1 MTQFAGCAGRICR
14 QAHRGGFRRRRSAR
28 CLGFVTRCGAASAAS
43 LLIVLALASPAG
55 ATFSGRNGVLLLTSG
70 GGSGSVGLENPFSN
84 FRVRGAVR
92 VGQAPPSARTAECAY
107 PARLATVRP
116 DGTHGKDIGQG
127 DRGLFSP
134 LGFRLALHDSG
145 DPCWGYGSD
154 TSGPDPSIGVYIARR
169 NGEHRRSVSGDGIAG
184 WLPDGRLV
192 VWQSASHGTL
202 RLFTDNGV
210 PVMTVDASGAPE
222 AKAAA
227 LSCSA
232 RVAAIR
238 RTKSAY
244 ALDIYTRT
252 NSTVNGRRSVRVI
265 RRTVARNRY
274 PLGNPSWT
282 PDGRALMFDH
292 QDGRGD
298 SAPSSLWTVGVD
310 GRGVHR
316 LLDPQG
322 AYDAGPIIS
331 PDGRRIVFLRSHG
344 TGESLAA
351 QSVVMNSDGSKAKVL
366 FDYPDYYSVGN
377 AVWSPDSASIAFN
390 VDNKLLII
398 NASTGS
404 QRTASFEGDGLLDW
418 QALPGERQVG
428 CADRGS
434 APIPKTAPPVTG
446 LG

>member
-1 MTQFAGCAGRICR
+1 MQSGGICPTAEGSRTPIGSSPWLWPGRQRMPALAVRESLGLVVTRAGAHNEGGGAMTQFAGCAGRICR

-154 TSGPDPSIGVYIARR
+154 PSGPDPSIGVYIARR

-192 VWQSASHGTL
+192 VWQSAAARH
-202 RLFTDNGV
+202 
-210 PVMTVDASGAPE
+210 
-222 AKAAA
+222 AAA
-227 LSCSA
+227 VY
-232 RVAAIR
+232 RQR
-238 RTKSAY
+238 RACHDCRRQRCAGSQ
-244 ALDIYTRT
+244 
-252 NSTVNGRRSVRVI
+252 GRRALVQCTRG
-265 RRTVARNRY
+265 R
-274 PLGNPSWT
+274 NPS
-282 PDGRALMFDH
+282 H
-292 QDGRGD
+292 QI
-298 SAPSSLWTVGVD
+298 GVCP
-310 GRGVHR
+310 RHLHTHEQHR
-316 LLDPQG
+316 
-322 AYDAGPIIS
+322 
-331 PDGRRIVFLRSHG
+331 
-344 TGESLAA
+344 
-351 QSVVMNSDGSKAKVL
+351 
-366 FDYPDYYSVGN
+366 
-377 AVWSPDSASIAFN
+377 
-390 VDNKLLII
+390 
-398 NASTGS
+398 
-404 QRTASFEGDGLLDW
+404 QRTAKRARHPAHGR
-418 QALPGERQVG
+418 P
-428 CADRGS
+428 
-434 APIPKTAPPVTG
+434 
-446 LG
+446 